1 MKKNLTEMVFI
12 LDRSGSMAGEP
23 MQQLKASLSNGLSY
37 INENNYIGLISY
49 SSDVVVELPIEQL
62 DLNQRAYFQGAID
75 NMDANGNTSTYEAIV
90 IAAKMIEEK
99 RAEHPDA
106 KCMII
111 LLSDGYANGYI
122 NLEDIQGAIK
132 NTGIPVYTIG
142 YGGEA
147 DKEALSAVSNIN
159 EAASINA
166 DSEDIVYKLKSLFN
180 SQL

>member
-1 MKKNLTEMVFI
+1 
-12 LDRSGSMAGEP
+12 
-23 MQQLKASLSNGLSY
+23 
-37 INENNYIGLISY
+37 
-49 SSDVVVELPIEQL
+49 
-62 DLNQRAYFQGAID
+62 
-75 NMDANGNTSTYEAIV
+75 
-90 IAAKMIEEK
+90 MIEEK